1 MATTVTKMTE
11 AQIAES
17 LAELPQWSEAGGVI
31 QRTWQF
37 KDFVHS
43 MRFVGMVADLAEKR
57 QHHPDILVRYNKVTL
72 SLSTHD
78 AGGITQ
84 KDFDLAR
91 EADELATRI

>member
-1 MATTVTKMTE
+1 MATTEAKLSE
-11 AQIAES
+11 AQIEES
-17 LAELPQWSEAGGVI
+17 LKALPQWSEAGGVI

-37 KDFVHS
+37 KDFMHS
-43 MRFVGMVADLAEKR
+43 MRFVSMVADLAEKR

-91 EADELATRI
+91 ETDELGTNV

>member
-1 MATTVTKMTE
+1 MATTMTKLTE
-11 AQIAES
+11 AQIEQA
-17 LAELPQWSEAGGVI
+17 LRALPQWSEAGGVI

-43 MRFVGMVADLAEKR
+43 MRFVQMVADLAEKR

-78 AGGITQ
+78 AGGITK

-91 EADELATRI
+91 EADELGTRG

>member
-1 MATTVTKMTE
+1 MATTEAKLSE
-11 AQIAES
+11 AQIEQQLS
-17 LAELPQWSEAGGVI
+17 KLPQWSEAGGVI

-37 KDFVHS
+37 KDFIAA
-43 MRFVGMVADLAEKR
+43 MRFVSQVAGLAEQR

-78 AGGITQ
+78 AGGITR

-91 EADELATRI
+91 EADQLGARI

>member
-1 MATTVTKMTE
+1 MTTTEAKLTE
-11 AQIAES
+11 AQIEES
-17 LAELPQWSEAGGVI
+17 LKALPQWSEAGGVI

-37 KDFVHS
+37 KDFLHS
-43 MRFVGMVADLAEKR
+43 MRFVSMVADLAEKR

-91 EADELATRI
+91 EADEVGTKV